1 MFMRPTSLFVAFM
14 SIAAPV
20 STLSAADTTAPP
32 AVAICAACHTMSK
45 DGANG
50 MGPNLR
56 GIVGRKAGTLA
67 SFKYSAAMTKSG
79 ITWSAA
85 ELDAF
90 LAAPRKRVPNT
101 SMAFFGLADA
111 AKRKAI
117 ISYLSSLK

>member
-1 MFMRPTSLFVAFM
+1 MRSICLSVLLLA
-14 SIAAPV
+14 IAAPV
-20 STLSAADTTAPP
+20 TALSAAPAAPP
-32 AVAICAACHTMSK
+32 AFAICAACHTTSK

-56 GIVGRKAGTLA
+56 GIVGRTAGTLPG
-67 SFKYSAAMTKSG
+67 FKYSAAMAKSG
-79 ITWSAA
+79 VAWNST

-117 ISYLSSLK
+117 ISYLSNLK